1 MNSLNDEQQ
10 TVKQAIETMQRGD
23 RLVVSGRAGS
33 GKTYAIA
40 NSVAERTALFL
51 TPTHPARTVLD
62 QELGDKRHTVATI
75 HSAIGWSQ
83 RKNDDLLPV
92 DTYLPAKEARRRQN
106 QATDLK
112 SCPFSK
118 ADIIIVDEFSMI
130 GSFLFEA
137 VEEYAKEFDLPVVY
151 SGDRFQLPPVK
162 DREVI
167 MDQGFQ
173 TITMDGSMRFSKDS
187 EIFRLGEVLRERIE
201 AKQNGSVPYL
211 DGGADVQV
219 VSGTDWITEL
229 RQGYKKGDSLLAVTS
244 DNATLKRLRGSVRGV
259 EHDQLIE
266 GDHVT
271 SKQTDDL
278 FRNGEQFTVAKV
290 KRYLRVLEDVPACV
304 SRFKTLSLDG
314 FSITFAEDNREA
326 FILQDDKQ
334 GEKQAMRIHSLY
346 RKSKINREAAVR
358 ILDWL
363 EQTNSFELSAL
374 ATVHKSQG
382 RSVDTVYID
391 TATVLERSAWLS
403 EKDHLRSLYTAI
415 TRARKRVVFYEM
427 RAHCAQALPKPEQV
441 QLLRPVEAIC
451 TGGTDQAHDQG
462 GHRLALAG

>member
-10 TVKQAIETMQRGD
+10 TVKKAIETMQRGD

-33 GKTYAIA
+33 GKTYAIT
-40 NSVAERTALFL
+40 NSVAERTTLFL
-51 TPTHPARTVLD
+51 TPTHPARIVLE
-62 QELGDKRHTVATI
+62 QELQDKRHTVATI
-75 HSAIGWSQ
+75 HSAIGWF
-83 RKNDDLLPV
+83 RKTNDDLLRV
-92 DTYLPAKEARRRQN
+92 DGYLPAKEANLGQKK
-106 QATDLK
+106 ATDLT

-118 ADIIIVDEFSMI
+118 ADIIIVDEFSMV

-137 VEEYAKEFDLPVVY
+137 IEEYAKEFDLPVVY
-151 SGDRFQLPPVK
+151 TGDRFQLPPVR
-162 DREVI
+162 DCEVI

-173 TITMDGSMRFSKDS
+173 AITMDCSMRFPKDS
-187 EIFRLGEVLRERIE
+187 EIFKLGEALRERIDGI
-201 AKQNGSVPYL
+201 QDGSVPYL
-211 DGGADVQV
+211 YGGADVQV
-219 VSGTDWITEL
+219 VSGRNWMTKLT
-229 RQGYKKGDSLLAVTS
+229 QSYKKGDSILAVTS

-259 EHDQLIE
+259 DHDQLIE

-278 FRNGEQFTVAKV
+278 FRNGEQFIVTKV
-290 KRYLRVLEDVPACV
+290 EPHLRVLEDVPGCV
-304 SRFKTLSLDG
+304 SRFNTLQLDG
-314 FSITFAEDNREA
+314 FAITFAEGNREA
-326 FILQDDKQ
+326 FILKDDKA
-334 GEKQAMRIHSLY
+334 GEKQAMRIRSLY
-346 RKSKINREAAVR
+346 SKSKINREAAVR

-391 TATVLERSAWLS
+391 TETVLGKPAWLS

-427 RAHCAQALPKPEQV
+427 KAHCSQALPKPEQV
-441 QLLRPVEAIC
+441 QLLRPLETIC

-462 GHRLALAG
+462 GHRLAQAS

>member
-1 MNSLNDEQQ
+1 MNILNDEQQ
-10 TVKQAIETMQRGD
+10 KVKQAIETMQGGD

-33 GKTYAIA
+33 GKTYAIT
-40 NSVAERTALFL
+40 NSVAKRTALFL
-51 TPTHPARTVLD
+51 TPTHPARTVLE
-62 QELGDKRHTVATI
+62 QELQDKRHTVATI
-75 HSAIGWSQ
+75 HSAIGWFR
-83 RKNDDLLPV
+83 RKNDDLATV
-92 DTYLPAKEARRRQN
+92 DAYIPAKEAKLRQK

-118 ADIIIVDEFSMI
+118 ADIIIVDEFSMV

-151 SGDRFQLPPVK
+151 SGDRFQLPPVR

-201 AKQNGSVPYL
+201 TKQNGSVPYL
-211 DGGADVQV
+211 HGGADVQV
-219 VSGTDWITEL
+219 VSGSDWMTEL
-229 RQGYKKGDSLLAVTS
+229 TQSYKTGDSLLAVTS

-259 EHDQLIE
+259 DHDQLSE

-278 FRNGEQFTVAKV
+278 FRNGEQFTVAQV
-290 KRYLRVLEDVPACV
+290 ERHLRVLGDVPACV
-304 SRFKTLSLDG
+304 SRLKTLSQDG
-314 FSITFAEDNREA
+314 FAITFMEGNREA
-326 FILQDDKQ
+326 FVLQDDKQ
-334 GEKQAMRIHSLY
+334 IEKQELRICRLY
-346 RKSKINREAAVR
+346 KKGEINREQAVR

-363 EQTNSFELSAL
+363 EQTNCFELSAL

-391 TATVLERSAWLS
+391 TKTVLERSAWLS
-403 EKDHLRSLYTAI
+403 DKDHLRSLYTAI

-427 RAHCAQALPKPEQV
+427 RAHCAQALPEQV
-441 QLLRPVEAIC
+441 QLLQPMEVIS
-451 TGGTDQAHDQG
+451 TGGTDHG
-462 GHRLALAG
+462 GGLLALAG